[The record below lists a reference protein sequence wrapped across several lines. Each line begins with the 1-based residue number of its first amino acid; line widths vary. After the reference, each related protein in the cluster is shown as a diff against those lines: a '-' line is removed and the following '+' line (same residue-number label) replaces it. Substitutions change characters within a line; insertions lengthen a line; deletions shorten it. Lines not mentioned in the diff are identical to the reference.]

1 MPNTMKRVGAF
12 SALAFSL
19 ALLGGCA
26 TTADVQ
32 EARTSADEAAA
43 AAAQARTDASQA
55 RTAAEQATR
64 TANEARTMA
73 AEANRKADQALQ
85 ETARLREAMERMYER
100 GATPK

>member
-1 MPNTMKRVGAF
+1 MSNTIKRVSAF
-12 SALAFSL
+12 SALALAL

-32 EARTSADEAAA
+32 EARTSADQAAA
-43 AAAQARTDASQA
+43 DAAQARTEASQA

-64 TANEARTMA
+64 TANESRNMA
-73 AEANRKADQALQ
+73 TEANRKANQALE

-100 GATPK
+100 GAVK